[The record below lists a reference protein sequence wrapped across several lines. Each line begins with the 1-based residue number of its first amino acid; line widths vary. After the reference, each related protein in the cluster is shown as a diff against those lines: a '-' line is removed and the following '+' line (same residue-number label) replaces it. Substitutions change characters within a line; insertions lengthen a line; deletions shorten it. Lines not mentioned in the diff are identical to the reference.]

1 MSRKSQP
8 DLAVM
13 EVHMYMRGVRT
24 TFTNDMMKHSVLAFM
39 EQHTPGDRMISFVVH
54 ISENQILRVVLYAN
68 KEEAD
73 QGLAVVK
80 PFLDKIKQMGAK
92 QEMFEGEVTNYSMA
106 GGLTLDQLTKHI
118 N

>member
-80 PFLDKIKQMGAK
+80 PFLEKIKQMGAK
-92 QEMFEGEVTNYSMA
+92 QEMFEGEVINYSMA

>member
-1 MSRKSQP
+1 
-8 DLAVM
+8 
-13 EVHMYMRGVRT
+13 MYMRGVRT

-39 EQHTPGDRMISFVVH
+39 EQQKLVDRMISFVVH
-54 ISENQILRVVLYAN
+54 ISDNQILRVSLYAN

-73 QGLAVVK
+73 RGLTVIK

-106 GGLTLDQLTKHI
+106 GGLTLDQLIKHI
-118 N
+118 S